1 MTTTSAPETAAPL
14 LLRGIG
20 QLVTNDPTRSGLLGT
35 LDNAAVLVSEGIIE
49 WVGLEAELAPGDERA
64 EIDVEGRAVVPGF
77 VDAHTHLVFA
87 GHRADEFG
95 RRLRGESYEEIMAAG
110 GGIMSTVG
118 ATRAST
124 ADDLYS
130 ATTARLERMIV
141 TGTTTIEVK
150 SGYGLDVGTETRLLE
165 VAARLDADL
174 PVDIIRTFL
183 GAHSVPSEMASNRE
197 AYLDLVENEMLPACA
212 PLARFC
218 DVFCDTGVFTLDET
232 RRVVEAGRRHGLVPR
247 LHADQLAAS
256 GGAGLAAE
264 LGAASADHLDHITA
278 EEIAAMARA
287 RTTAVLL
294 PGVSLSMRLP
304 FPDPRPLLEAGLTVA
319 IATDANPGTS
329 YVLTMPFVVTLACL
343 EMGMSAEQAVWSATR
358 GGALSLQLPD
368 RGWITAGAAA
378 DLVVLD
384 ADSYLHLP
392 YRPDSNLIYRVIKS
406 GRIVGSAL

>member
-1 MTTTSAPETAAPL
+1 MTASSADSGSSV

-20 QLVTNDPTRSGLLGT
+20 QLVSNDPVVGGLLGV
-35 LDNAAVLVSEGIIE
+35 LENAAVLISGGIIE
-49 WVGLEAELAPGDERA
+49 WVGPGAEVPSADDRA
-64 EIDVEGRAVVPGF
+64 EIDVEGRAVIPGF

-87 GHRADEFG
+87 GDRADEFG
-95 RRLRGESYEEIMAAG
+95 RRLRGESYQEIMDAG

-118 ATRAST
+118 ATRAAT
-124 ADDLYS
+124 AEDLYS
-130 ATTARLERMIV
+130 ATANRVERMV
-141 TGTTTIEVK
+141 AAGTTTIEMK
-150 SGYGLDVGTETRLLE
+150 SGYGLDVATETLLLE
-165 VAARLDADL
+165 VAARLDLDL
-174 PVDIIRTFL
+174 PVDIVSTFL
-183 GAHSVPSEMASNRE
+183 GAHSIPPEFVSDRE
-197 AYLDLVENEMLPACA
+197 GYLDLIENEMFPACA

-218 DVFCDTGVFTLDET
+218 DVFCEDGVFTLDET
-232 RRVVEAGRRHGLVPR
+232 RRVLEAGKRYGLVPR

-264 LGAASADHLDHITA
+264 LGAASADHLDHVTP
-278 EEIAAMARA
+278 EEIAAMATA
-287 RTTAVLL
+287 GTAAVLL

-304 FPDPRPLLEAGLTVA
+304 FPDPGPLLQAGLTVA

-329 YVLTMPFVVTLACL
+329 YVLTMPFVVALACL

-368 RGWITAGAAA
+368 RGWIKAGAAA

-392 YRPDSNLIYRVIKS
+392 YRPDSDLVHRVVKS
-406 GRIVGSAL
+406 GRTVERSP